1 MKRCLIFALLLVF
14 LLTGCFEMQPPA
26 STAPPRTDPPETE
39 ATFSGL
45 ELSELPD
52 FDKVTTIVCRDGD
65 TLLEG
70 EMKHP
75 DVITYI
81 VRELTR
87 ILQEPAVENVSDG
100 WTYEL
105 RLLDDSGTE
114 IAYISDVGSDFA
126 VIDGKKHMADS
137 SGLLNILDIVM
148 EKVEPWDPWADFE
161 KIGME
166 KYPGLEASEMPD
178 FDSVVSICLRN
189 GTDFSEV
196 MITDEA
202 EIEYILSQIPPV
214 LEQTCV
220 KDDFEGWTYM
230 LVLLDAEGNE
240 VARIWKIM
248 TVGISFDGYIHVS
261 DCREFHDY
269 FDKYFE

>member
-14 LLTGCFEMQPPA
+14 LLTGCFEMHPPA
-26 STAPPRTDPPETE
+26 STAPPRTEPPETTAAPTE
-39 ATFSGL
+39 
-45 ELSELPD
+45 E
-52 FDKVTTIVCRDGD
+52 VT
-65 TLLEG
+65 
-70 EMKHP
+70 
-75 DVITYI
+75 
-81 VRELTR
+81 
-87 ILQEPAVENVSDG
+87 EPV
-100 WTYEL
+100 
-105 RLLDDSGTE
+105 GT
-114 IAYISDVGSDFA
+114 
-126 VIDGKKHMADS
+126 
-137 SGLLNILDIVM
+137 
-148 EKVEPWDPWADFE
+148 EPWDPWADFE

-230 LVLLDAEGNE
+230 LILLDAEGNE
-240 VARIWKIM
+240 VTRIWKIM
-248 TVGISFDGYIHVS
+248 TVGISFDGYNHVS
-261 DCREFHDY
+261 DCREFNDY
-269 FDKYFE
+269 LGKYFGY